1 MKRFVPAFGVPLI
14 LAFGLGQGDTR
25 RPAALPPVSD
35 YGRPTSLAPLPWML
49 AQSKTPHAPVP
60 GPRITVRPN
69 PAVPYVQS
77 PRAPGDIIPHAYMVF
92 GLRTGPGGM
101 AFTDGNGAVIPVPS
115 NPNIYMGPFTGPP
128 AIPSRP
134 TSPPAFTLPRLIPL
148 PIPKK

>member
-35 YGRPTSLAPLPWML
+35 YSRPASLAPLPWML
-49 AQSKTPHAPVP
+49 AQSKTLHAPVP

-69 PAVPYVQS
+69 LVLPSVRP
-77 PRAPGDIIPHAYMVF
+77 PRAPGDVIPHTYMVY

-115 NPNIYMGPFTGPP
+115 NPNIYMGPFNGLPAPP
-128 AIPSRP
+128 RIDTFPR
-134 TSPPAFTLPRLIPL
+134 TLPL
-148 PIPKK
+148 PAPKK